1 MRDGVAAAERTAGG
15 RLDPPLLCV
24 LDEAA
29 NICRIGDLPALYS
42 HLGSRGIVPLTVLQS
57 YAQGAGVWG
66 DNGMKA
72 LWGAA
77 TIKVVGAG
85 IDDASFAEDLS
96 RLIGDS
102 DVDVVTVSVG
112 DGKRSRSRSVQQ
124 RRILPAAEL
133 RALPKGRVLILS
145 TGAKAAL
152 AHAAPWYTGPRR
164 AEITAAINRANTAL
178 AERARHSRPAG
189 SVGTQDFPTEEIV
202 LPRPAA
208 ATDRTGTP

>member
-1 MRDGVAAAERTAGG
+1 
-15 RLDPPLLCV
+15 
-24 LDEAA
+24 
-29 NICRIGDLPALYS
+29 
-42 HLGSRGIVPLTVLQS
+42 
-57 YAQGAGVWG
+57 
-66 DNGMKA
+66 MKA

-102 DVDVVTVSVG
+102 DVDVVTVSTG

-178 AERARHSRPAG
+178 AERARHSSGAG
-189 SVGTQDFPTEEIV
+189 CVGGPEFPTEEIV
-202 LPRPAA
+202 LRGRRPRLTERGCHDRAPTPALA
-208 ATDRTGTP
+208 QHPPPRADVAGVSR